1 MNSATPKAK
10 WYVDLIKR
18 YEDLAKRNRISEEAK
33 HEMWDL
39 LLAIAREQ
47 YMSGNRSGIRWARKQ
62 NIARA
67 AYV

>member
-1 MNSATPKAK
+1 MNNTAPKAK
-10 WYVDLIKR
+10 WYSDLIQR
-18 YEDLAKRNRISEEAK
+18 YESLTKRNQISGEAK

-62 NIARA
+62 NVARTS
-67 AYV
+67 Y